1 MLRTGIEQDQPRS
14 SLPGQLLSPGQAASP
29 SIPGGNF
36 EHPGREHPE
45 RECPAWNVL
54 PGMSRLECPVWEC
67 RASRGSRAAL
77 QAILHP
83 WHPCPSAPG
92 PASRL
97 TRPELTEEDYPLPG
111 SRSDCVYSRTWADLL
126 VGAHH

>member
-14 SLPGQLLSPGQAASP
+14 SLPGLLLSPGQAASP

-54 PGMSRLECPVWEC
+54 PGMSRLGMPSIPREP
-67 RASRGSRAAL
+67 GSAAG
-77 QAILHP
+77 H
-83 WHPCPSAPG
+83 
-92 PASRL
+92 PASL
-97 TRPELTEEDYPLPG
+97 ASLPVSSRPRQPANEARADRGGLP
-111 SRSDCVYSRTWADLL
+111 SPRKPE
-126 VGAHH
+126 